1 MKRILILL
9 IAVGTAWCTNAQ
21 NVGINATGA
30 APDASAILDVASTS
44 KGLLAPRVALT
55 ATNAAGPITSPAT
68 SLLVY
73 NTATAGSAPN
83 NVVPGYYYWNG
94 TTWIVFS
101 TASTTAWTLTGNSGL
116 NPALHFIGTTDD
128 KPLIFKS
135 FNNSYLEFGHRGTLG
150 LTQGYPDYD
159 NATEKVTYVRSAL
172 QFEAAAANFYKPK
185 MFTDADGN
193 FRVKGSSAGTDFF
206 EFGSTGTSNNGGFE
220 FIIGDDGDEPMV
232 FKSYH
237 FSNGMSEIMRLQS
250 GRMAVGSNSF
260 NATNP
265 EKLLIDAGVTTSYN
279 LMTGKGSIDNYLQIN
294 VQNSSATGSASSDV
308 VATANN
314 GNESVNY
321 IDMGINSGSYTNT
334 SLPILSGANTAYLFA
349 AGNDFV
355 IGNGTAAKPL
365 RFFTGGFAA
374 VNERMQISGTGDVA
388 IGATAFNATY
398 PEQFLVDAG
407 TTTSV
412 NAIVGK
418 GSINSYLQLNIQN
431 LSNGTSASSDV
442 VATADNGSETANFI
456 DMGINSSTNAS
467 GAMGGPDDAYLYNIG
482 QDLLIA
488 TGTAAKSLI
497 FMTGGTSEATNERM
511 RINGTGSVG
520 IGTNSPN
527 STLDVNGSVGQ
538 AILTTG
544 SNITLT
550 AAHYTVILNN
560 GSTPSVTLP
569 AAAAGNA
576 RRMYVIVNQTSGAR
590 TISSYR
596 DFTNTGATTIAA
608 NSSIT
613 IQSDGSNWYRIH

>member
-1 MKRILILL
+1 MKRTLILL
-9 IAVGTAWCTNAQ
+9 ITLVIARYTHAQ

-44 KGLLAPRVALT
+44 KGLLVPRVALT

-94 TTWIVFS
+94 TIWVVFS
-101 TASTTAWTLTGNSGL
+101 TASNTAWTLTGNSGL
-116 NPALHFIGTTDD
+116 NPATNFIGTTDD
-128 KPLIFKS
+128 KALIFKS
-135 FNNSYLEFGHRGTLG
+135 FNNSFLEFGNRGTLG

-185 MFTDADGN
+185 MYTDTDGN
-193 FRVKGSSAGTDFF
+193 FRIKGSSAGTDFF
-206 EFGSTGTSNNGGFE
+206 EFGSTGSSNSGGFE
-220 FIIGDDGDEPMV
+220 FVIGDDGDEPMV

-237 FSNGMSEIMRLQS
+237 YINGMSEIMRLQS

-314 GNESVNY
+314 GTESANY
-321 IDMGINSGSYTNT
+321 IDLGINSGSYTNT
-334 SLPILSGANTAYLFA
+334 SLPVLGGANTAYLYA
-349 AGNDFV
+349 TGNDFV
-355 IGNGTAAKPL
+355 IGNGTAAKPI
-365 RFFTGGFAA
+365 RFFTGGFATSD
-374 VNERMQISGTGDVA
+374 ERMRISGTGNV
-388 IGATAFNATY
+388 G
-398 PEQFLVDAG
+398 VG
-407 TTTSV
+407 TT
-412 NAIVGK
+412 
-418 GSINSYLQLNIQN
+418 
-431 LSNGTSASSDV
+431 
-442 VATADNGSETANFI
+442 
-456 DMGINSSTNAS
+456 
-467 GAMGGPDDAYLYNIG
+467 
-482 QDLLIA
+482 
-488 TGTAAKSLI
+488 
-497 FMTGGTSEATNERM
+497 
-511 RINGTGSVG
+511 
-520 IGTNSPN
+520 SPN
-527 STLDVNGSVGQ
+527 STLDVNGSVAS
-538 AILTTG
+538 AITTTG
-544 SNITLT
+544 SNITLNAT
-550 AAHYTVILNN
+550 HYTVILNN

-569 AAAAGNA
+569 AAAASNA
-576 RRMYVIVNQTSGAR
+576 RRMYIIVNQTNGAR

-596 DFTNTGATTIAA
+596 DFTNSGVTTIPA

-613 IQSDGSNWYRIH
+613 IQSDGSNWYRIN

>member
-1 MKRILILL
+1 MPDFSRISFLLIFFIGPFDTLRNALGPKIIIMKRTLILL
-9 IAVGTAWCTNAQ
+9 ITLVIARYTHAQ

-44 KGLLAPRVALT
+44 KGLLVPRVALT

-94 TTWIVFS
+94 TIWVVFS
-101 TASTTAWTLTGNSGL
+101 TASNTAWTLTGNSGL
-116 NPALHFIGTTDD
+116 NPATNFIGTTDD
-128 KPLIFKS
+128 KALIFKS
-135 FNNSYLEFGHRGTLG
+135 FNNSFLEFGNRGTLG

-185 MFTDADGN
+185 MYTDTDGN
-193 FRVKGSSAGTDFF
+193 FRIKGSSAGTDFF
-206 EFGSTGTSNNGGFE
+206 EFGSTGSSNSGGFE
-220 FIIGDDGDEPMV
+220 FVIGDDGDEPMV

-237 FSNGMSEIMRLQS
+237 YINGMSEIMRLQS

-314 GNESVNY
+314 GTESVNY
-321 IDMGINSGSYTNT
+321 IDLGINSGSYTNT
-334 SLPILSGANTAYLFA
+334 SLPVLGGANTAYLYA
-349 AGNDFV
+349 TGNDFV
-355 IGNGTAAKPL
+355 IGNGTAAKPI
-365 RFFTGGFAA
+365 RFFAGGFATSD
-374 VNERMQISGTGDVA
+374 ERMRISGTGNV
-388 IGATAFNATY
+388 G
-398 PEQFLVDAG
+398 VG
-407 TTTSV
+407 TT
-412 NAIVGK
+412 
-418 GSINSYLQLNIQN
+418 
-431 LSNGTSASSDV
+431 
-442 VATADNGSETANFI
+442 
-456 DMGINSSTNAS
+456 
-467 GAMGGPDDAYLYNIG
+467 
-482 QDLLIA
+482 
-488 TGTAAKSLI
+488 
-497 FMTGGTSEATNERM
+497 
-511 RINGTGSVG
+511 
-520 IGTNSPN
+520 SPN
-527 STLDVNGSVGQ
+527 STLDVNGSVAS
-538 AILTTG
+538 AITTTG
-544 SNITLT
+544 SNITLNAT
-550 AAHYTVILNN
+550 HYTVILNN

-569 AAAAGNA
+569 AAAASNA
-576 RRMYVIVNQTSGAR
+576 RRMYIIVNQTNGSR

-596 DFTNTGATTIAA
+596 DFSNSGATTIPA

-613 IQSDGSNWYRIH
+613 IQSDGSNWYRIN